1 MKKRY
6 TKFRILFSSEKKVKA
21 EKYFDKLKETE
32 GVTIHHRKFKGKD
45 KSRYYVREIVREG
58 SK

>member
-6 TKFRILFSSEKKVKA
+6 TKFRILFSSENKAKVD
-21 EKYFDKLKETE
+21 KYFDKLKDTE
-32 GVTIHHRKFKGKD
+32 GVSILHRKFKGKD
-45 KSRYYVREIVREG
+45 KSRYYVREIVRQG